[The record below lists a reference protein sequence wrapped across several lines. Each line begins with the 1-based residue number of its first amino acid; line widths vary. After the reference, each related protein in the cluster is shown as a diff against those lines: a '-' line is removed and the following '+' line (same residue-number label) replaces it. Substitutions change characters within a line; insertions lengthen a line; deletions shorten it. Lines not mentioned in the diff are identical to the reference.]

1 MQTLQEYADMI
12 ILMIYNKKRNP
23 TDINNDNINVNRILL
38 YLQY

>member
-1 MQTLQEYADMI
+1 MI

>member
-1 MQTLQEYADMI
+1 MI
-12 ILMIYNKKRNP
+12 ILMIYNKKKRNS